1 MLIKVQGVWEAER
14 IADILYSNA
23 FVNTNMLP
31 WVKDVVERIR
41 KQVQKEKERR
51 HGSKNNVRDN

>member
-14 IADILYSNA
+14 IADILYGNA

-31 WVKDVVERIR
+31 WIKDVVERIR

-51 HGSKNNVRDN
+51 HGCANH